1 MRGVLWGLASL
12 SCGFAVLLAKR
23 VLNSLYHLY
32 ISFVSTR
39 LLGIE
44 ALREIVEGHKWREER

>member
-1 MRGVLWGLASL
+1 MRGVLWGAASL

-23 VLNSLYHLY
+23 ALNSLYHLY
-32 ISFVSTR
+32 ISCASAR

-44 ALREIVEGHKWREER
+44 ALLKIAEGRK